1 MRQATISTDF
11 WDDEKIRRCDWM
23 EKLIMLHLLTR
34 KRMTN
39 IGYIE
44 IELDDVAR
52 KINSTNSSNREG
64 GRTPIKAS
72 EIKAGLDSLRRRRII
87 MLKTEATAARHRV
100 SIYFLNF
107 LRHKSWPPSVARSWP
122 DIIRAA
128 APPAKIDKAIRETC
142 VAFCK
147 ERGMD
152 VPRGLAPRRR

>member
-11 WDDEKIRRCDWM
+11 WNDEKIRRCDWM

-44 IELDDVAR
+44 VDLADVAG

-64 GRTPIKAS
+64 GRPPIKAS

-100 SIYFLNF
+100 SIYFLHF

-128 APPAKIDKAIRETC
+128 DPPAKIDKAIRETC